1 MVYLLHNFSEHQ
13 ICTYSFLLQWYICM
27 KPSRTLTWLWVNF
40 VLKYTCTTS
49 FPDESYN
56 ITSIQIWILISL
68 YIRRTVNQ
76 IWLKFWQKYIQIF
89 PFFVSK
95 EWLDHMKI
103 TIVFQGIVVILLTI
117 IIKDVGV
124 LVNSKSHFKTNLDIR
139 EKTIKC
145 SAMHPNF
152 PSFKYREDLCC
163 YKEKFRGKSKSIDL
177 LK

>member
-1 MVYLLHNFSEHQ
+1 MIYLHEAIKNTNMTLSELCSEIHLYYIFSWWKLQYYFNTDMNFYIIIYQTYHN
-13 ICTYSFLLQWYICM
+13 
-27 KPSRTLTWLWVNF
+27 
-40 VLKYTCTTS
+40 
-49 FPDESYN
+49 D
-56 ITSIQIWILISL
+56 
-68 YIRRTVNQ
+68 NQ
-76 IWLKFWQKYIQIF
+76 IWLNFWQKYIQIF